1 MKKVFSSGLVF
12 AGMLSLPAAVANA
25 ELPDSK
31 AEYRNDP
38 RLERLKRFFQKRG
51 CPAGDLSAEFL
62 HAADEH
68 SLDWRLLPG
77 IAMVESGGGR
87 RAPYNNLFGW
97 ENGKARFA
105 SGRAGIHNVAR
116 SLAESRLYRH
126 KDVDGILRIYNRG
139 ANYPEYVKSVMR
151 RISES

>member
-1 MKKVFSSGLVF
+1 MKKILSSGLVV
-12 AGMLSLPAAVANA
+12 AGMFSLPAPVANT
-25 ELPDSK
+25 ELPDSS

-38 RLERLKRFFQKRG
+38 RLERLKRFFQKRD

-87 RAPYNNLFGW
+87 SAPHNNLFGW
-97 ENGKARFA
+97 ENGKARFV
-105 SGRAGIHNVAR
+105 SGRAGIHDVAR
-116 SLAESRLYRH
+116 SLATSRLYRN
-126 KDVDGILRIYNRG
+126 KDVDGILRMYNHG
-139 ANYPEYVKSVMR
+139 ADYPGYVKSVMK

>member
-1 MKKVFSSGLVF
+1 MKKILSSGLVI
-12 AGMLSLPAAVANA
+12 AGMLSVPAPVANSEA
-25 ELPDSK
+25 PDSR

-38 RLERLKRFFQKRG
+38 RLERLKRFFQQRA

-62 HAADEH
+62 QAADEQ

-87 RAPYNNLFGW
+87 SAPHNNLFGW
-97 ENGKARFA
+97 DNGKAHFV
-105 SGRAGIHNVAR
+105 SGRAGIHDVAR
-116 SLAESRLYRH
+116 SLANSRLYRH
-126 KDVDGILRIYNRG
+126 KDVDGILRMYNRG
-139 ANYPEYVKSVMR
+139 ANYSGYVKSVMK